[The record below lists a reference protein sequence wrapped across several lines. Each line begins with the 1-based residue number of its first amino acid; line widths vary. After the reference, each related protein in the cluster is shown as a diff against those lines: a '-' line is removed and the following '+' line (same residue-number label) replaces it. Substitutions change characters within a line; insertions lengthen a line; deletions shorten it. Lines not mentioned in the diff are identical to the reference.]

1 MGIGGVAS
9 FAFFPPANNW
19 LIQSFGAETGWRV
32 WSLALLLVMLP
43 VGWFLVRGKHS
54 SFLFS
59 ASDL

>member
-1 MGIGGVAS
+1 LVVLRLSLFSPGK
-9 FAFFPPANNW
+9 NW
-19 LIQSFGAETGWRV
+19 LIQSFEAEAGWRV

-43 VGWFLVRGKHS
+43 VGWFLVSKHS